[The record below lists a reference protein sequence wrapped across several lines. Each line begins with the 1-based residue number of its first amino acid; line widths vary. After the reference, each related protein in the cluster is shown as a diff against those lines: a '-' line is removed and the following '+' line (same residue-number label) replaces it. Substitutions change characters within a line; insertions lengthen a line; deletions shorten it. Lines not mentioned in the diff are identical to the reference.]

1 MCSPDCVVKNGEASS
16 STNRTGEKADTVVM
30 KKLDEVDPT
39 SFINDNKWGPVIGA
53 ASLGLLITAMSITMP
68 HWMAQRNAVGCDSFC
83 QGSLTSLRSACS
95 LTGAVLTG
103 KWSDSKS
110 WARFGGARR
119 LSLWAGVLAAAVSM
133 RLAYHAD
140 TVSALR
146 LSVMPA
152 ALLQQNL
159 SVLKAVFSEYRVSS
173 EGERA
178 ASAGMLGMAAGLAL
192 MVGPALGAT
201 LFPTYEGAV
210 NAGYLC
216 LITASILIG
225 ILPVIETKQAQL
237 TSVTKPGFLSFLD
250 VPSARSPAALFLL
263 TCRVLST
270 LSFHIFQTIWTVSLR
285 DRFHFQPVDYGRF
298 MSMVGLFLALSQGFV
313 AQLVLDCVCKN
324 KANAGK
330 NRVGL
335 LATCFFLVG
344 LSRFLA
350 FQTDNLVAIYILFAV
365 MVTATGVTATVLT
378 ADSTH
383 IAAPDELGSFFGL
396 QAAIENGAGMTG
408 PLIGGALGTYVHPVK
423 AALAAVL
430 ALNAM
435 VVALVAVGYDT
446 AVLQHNKKRE
456 KVD

>member
-1 MCSPDCVVKNGEASS
+1 
-16 STNRTGEKADTVVM
+16 M
-30 KKLDEVDPT
+30 KKRNEADPT
-39 SFINDNKWGPVIGA
+39 ASNINNNNWGPVIGA

-110 WARFGGARR
+110 WSRFGGARR

-133 RLAYHAD
+133 RLAYKAD
-140 TVSALR
+140 TVSALQ

-225 ILPVIETKQAQL
+225 ILPVIETKQAQA

-250 VPSARSPAALFLL
+250 VPSARSPAAVFLL

-285 DRFHFQPVDYGRF
+285 DRFHFQPADYGRF
-298 MSMVGLFLALSQGFV
+298 MSMVGLFLALSQGF
-313 AQLVLDCVCKN
+313 ATKFILDCCCKN
-324 KANAGK
+324 SANAGRQ
-330 NRVGL
+330 RVRL
-335 LATCFFLVG
+335 LVTCFFIVG
-344 LSRFLA
+344 FARFLA
-350 FQTDNLVAIYILFAV
+350 YMTDNLVAIYVLFAV
-365 MVTATGVTATVLT
+365 MVTAMGVTATVLT
-378 ADSTH
+378 ADSTQ

-396 QAAIENGAGMTG
+396 QAAIENGAGLAG
-408 PLIGGALGTYVHPVK
+408 PLIGGALGAFVHPVK
-423 AALAAVL
+423 APLAAVL
-430 ALNAM
+430 TITALLVTM
-435 VVALVAVGYDT
+435 VGMGYDDT
-446 AVLQHNKKRE
+446 VLQHNKKRA